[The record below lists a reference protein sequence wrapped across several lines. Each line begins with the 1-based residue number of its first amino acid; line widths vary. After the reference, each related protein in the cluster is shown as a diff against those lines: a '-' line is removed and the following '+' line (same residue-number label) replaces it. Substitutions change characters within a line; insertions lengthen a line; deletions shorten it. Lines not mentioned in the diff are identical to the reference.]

1 MERGERWLSLAI
13 FFSFQSI
20 NFWGRRDS
28 HESRL
33 PQIKTIYFPTA
44 PSLIIGNGHMPISY
58 LSNIM
63 SPCLILKAK
72 NVSYHGQHF
81 IIEFFYMQ
89 HSGKAICVFTP
100 VSISILIFLLV
111 YTL

>member
-1 MERGERWLSLAI
+1 
-13 FFSFQSI
+13 
-20 NFWGRRDS
+20 
-28 HESRL
+28 
-33 PQIKTIYFPTA
+33 
-44 PSLIIGNGHMPISY
+44 
-58 LSNIM
+58 M

-81 IIEFFYMQ
+81 IIEFFHMQ